1 MRKYLAILVLF
12 SLVFALV
19 LSTNTTTT
27 QAQTYPA
34 WAPNVAYAVG
44 AMVTYQDAT
53 HPNHLY
59 KCIQAH
65 TSQVGWEPPNVPALW
80 SDQGA
85 YSGGSS
91 TATSVPPTTAPTKTN
106 TPVSATSTTAPTKTN
121 TP

>member
-34 WAPNVAYAVG
+34 WAPNVSYAIG

-59 KCIQAH
+59 KCQQAH
-65 TSQVGWEPPNVPALW
+65 TSQVGWEPPNAPALW
-80 SDQGA
+80 IDEGA
-85 YSGGSS
+85 YGGA
-91 TATSVPPTTAPTKTN
+91 TATNTPLGPTATKTN
-106 TPVSATSTTAPTKTN
+106 TPVPPTATKTN
-121 TP
+121 TTTGPT